1 MNFSKYNNFL
11 KKEKSLPYN
20 VMEIFPLNIRNI
32 LLKISEERL
41 NGIEEIRLR
50 TNRPLII
57 NKSNKDF
64 LINNLGHMETNLNE
78 PYLVSKEDI
87 LKTYQLVTDYSIY
100 AFEEDIKNGF
110 ITLKDGHRVGICGR
124 VVFNKSGIQTIQDI
138 SGLNVRIAHEKV
150 GVSNFLMKYLIN
162 NSIEIYNTLI
172 ISPPQC
178 GKTTLLRDIIRNFSN
193 GIKKL
198 NYEGTN
204 VGVVDERSE
213 ICAMYKGIPQNNIGI
228 RTDVLDACPKSEGI
242 FMLLRSMS
250 PNVIATD
257 EIGKKE
263 DVHAIKSILNA
274 GVKVITTIHGYDIDD
289 IKNREYVGELI
300 NKKIFQRILVLTN
313 NPKVGTVKEIIDG
326 RNMSKIYEFTN

>member
-1 MNFSKYNNFL
+1 MNFSKDNNFY
-11 KKEKSLPYN
+11 KKVKNLPHN
-20 VMEIFPLNIRNI
+20 VLEIFPLNIRDI
-32 LLKISEERL
+32 LLKISEEKL
-41 NGIEEIRLR
+41 NGTEEIRLR

-57 NKSNKDF
+57 NKSNRDF
-64 LINNLGHMETNLNE
+64 LINSSGHMETNLNE

-110 ITLKDGHRVGICGR
+110 ITLKNGHRVGICGR
-124 VVFNKSGIQTIQDI
+124 VVFNRSGIQTIQDI
-138 SGLNVRIAHEKV
+138 SGLNIRIAHEKV
-150 GVSNFLMKYLIN
+150 GVSNFIIKYLIN
-162 NSIEIYNTLI
+162 NSTDIYNTLI

-178 GKTTLLRDIIRNFSN
+178 GKTTLLRDIIRNLSN
-193 GIKKL
+193 GIETF
-198 NYEGTN
+198 NYIGTN

-228 RTDVLDACPKSEGI
+228 RTDVLDACPKAEGI

-263 DVHAIKSILNA
+263 DVQAIKSILNA
-274 GVKVITTIHGYDIDD
+274 GVKVITTIHGYDVDD
-289 IKNREYVGELI
+289 IKNREHVGELI
-300 NKKIFQRILVLTN
+300 EKSIFQRILVLTN
-313 NPKVGTVKEIIDG
+313 NPKVGTVKEVIDG
-326 RNMSKIYEFTN
+326 SNMSKIYNFIN